1 MNISVDYERLRDKLL
16 KCMELIG
23 HLPAHIQS
31 YNRKD
36 TQHILQTLY
45 KELLG
50 VGNLLNINVIN
61 IIQIKIRLN
70 ELKYPVELCRGTIQ
84 KYTAY
89 SDITGVTKESGQ
101 TIFDISNTNPRLVSF
116 FNDHRLFH
124 RQLPVLQQRAI
135 DFTTSRG
142 WESKDTLRNLL
153 FALHSEFAELCQLFQ
168 WKLDTQVP
176 LPISDKDWDKA
187 AQEVVD
193 VFIYSFKLSRAIG
206 GGI

>member
-1 MNISVDYERLRDKLL
+1 
-16 KCMELIG
+16 MELIG
-23 HLPAHIQS
+23 RLPAHIQS
-31 YNRKD
+31 YNRKG

-50 VGNLLNINVIN
+50 VGDLLNINVIN
-61 IIQIKIRLN
+61 IVQIKIRLN
-70 ELKYPVELCRGTIQ
+70 ELKYPVELCQCTIQ

-116 FNDHRLFH
+116 FNDHCLFH

-142 WESKDTLRNLL
+142 WESKDTPRNLL
-153 FALHSEFAELCQLFQ
+153 FALHSEFAKLCQLFQ
-168 WKLDTQVP
+168 WRLDTRVP

-187 AQEVVD
+187 AQEVAD

-206 GGI
+206 SGI